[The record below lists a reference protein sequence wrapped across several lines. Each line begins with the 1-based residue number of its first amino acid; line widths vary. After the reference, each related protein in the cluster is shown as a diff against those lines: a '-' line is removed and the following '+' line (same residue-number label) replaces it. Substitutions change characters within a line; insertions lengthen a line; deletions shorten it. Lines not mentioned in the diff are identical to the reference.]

1 MKPIYLSTARER
13 AGLTQEQLEALSD
26 VPQGVI
32 SKLENNPAAT
42 PAFLTVIKLADAL
55 ALDPRALRFGPDPQR
70 QERMSA

>member
-1 MKPIYLSTARER
+1 MKPIYLVTARER
-13 AGLTQEQLEALSD
+13 AGLTQEQLEALSA